1 MRRRKTVFVDADI
14 LVVGGGMGGCG
25 ATYESRYWGRQ
36 IVPPHKCEPSVLVA
50 SITP

>member
-25 ATYESRYWGRQ
+25 ATYGPGTGGA
-36 IVPPHKCEPSVLVA
+36 I
-50 SITP
+50 